1 MPASMLLNSICI
13 KVMIGSRPG
22 FNPQYRQNF
31 SVGIFQDVSTL
42 EDFNWIV
49 SMVKSD
55 LKDNRSPGTVACAVI
70 PRLGRLAFW
79 MFGIV
84 PGL

>member
-1 MPASMLLNSICI
+1 MHASIQFYSICI

-31 SVGIFQDVSTL
+31 SVGIFQDLSTL
-42 EDFNWIV
+42 KEFNWIV

-70 PRLGRLAFW
+70 PQLGRLAC
-79 MFGIV
+79 G
-84 PGL
+84 

>member
-1 MPASMLLNSICI
+1 MPASMLFNSICI

-22 FNPQYRQNF
+22 FNPQNQQNF
-31 SVGIFQDVSTL
+31 SVGIFQDLSTL

-55 LKDNRSPGTVACAVI
+55 LMDIYNYG
-70 PRLGRLAFW
+70 
-79 MFGIV
+79 
-84 PGL
+84 

>member
-1 MPASMLLNSICI
+1 
-13 KVMIGSRPG
+13 MIGSRPG

-31 SVGIFQDVSTL
+31 SVGIFQDLSTL

-55 LKDNRSPGTVACAVI
+55 LKDNRSSGTVACAVI
-70 PRLGRLAFW
+70 PRLGRLALR
-79 MFGIV
+79 MFGLV
-84 PGL
+84 PRL